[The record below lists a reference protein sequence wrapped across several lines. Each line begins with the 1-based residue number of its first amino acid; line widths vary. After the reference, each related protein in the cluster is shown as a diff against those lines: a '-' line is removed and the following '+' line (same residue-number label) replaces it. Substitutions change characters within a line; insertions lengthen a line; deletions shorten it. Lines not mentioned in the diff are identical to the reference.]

1 MSNDP
6 YLHSADQKLVLQVKS
21 DLDRQEGFREF
32 AYPDPLSKLN
42 KSQPSKRWGFEPA
55 KTIAKPGTNL
65 ADGNPWTVGYG
76 DTLGVTPET
85 RTDKIKAER
94 RLEQH
99 ILESD
104 NRLRRA
110 LPWYADATFVT
121 KTILINMEYNM
132 GLTGLLGFRN
142 TLQFIKDKNYTQA
155 AKNMEAS
162 LWYRQVK
169 GRAVELV
176 ERMKTQTIP
185 DKYKAPERIR

>member
-6 YLHSADQKLVLQVKS
+6 YLHSADQKLVLQVKA
-21 DLDRQEGFREF
+21 DLDRHEGFREF
-32 AYPDPLSKLN
+32 AYPDPLSKLA
-42 KSQPSKRWGFEPA
+42 KSQPSKHWGYKPA
-55 KTIAKPGTNL
+55 KQIAKPGTNF
-65 ADGNPWTVGYG
+65 ADGAPWTVGYG
-76 DTLGVTPET
+76 DTHGVTHEST
-85 RTDKIKAER
+85 TDRHKAGR

-110 LPWYADATFVT
+110 LPWYAEASFVT

-132 GLTGLLGFRN
+132 GLTKLLGFRN
-142 TLQFIKDKNYTQA
+142 TLQFIKEKNYTQA
-155 AKNMEAS
+155 ARNMEAS

-176 ERMKTQTIP
+176 KRMETQEIP
-185 DKYKAPERIR
+185 AQFKAPEKIR

>member
-55 KTIAKPGTNL
+55 KNIVKPGTNL

>member
-6 YLHSADQKLVLQVKS
+6 YLHSADQKLVLQVKA
-21 DLDRQEGFREF
+21 DLDRHEGFREF
-32 AYPDPLSKLN
+32 AYPDPLSKLA
-42 KSQPSKRWGFEPA
+42 KSQPSKDWGFKPA
-55 KTIAKPGTNL
+55 KQIAKPGTNF
-65 ADGNPWTVGYG
+65 ADGAPWTVGYG
-76 DTLGVTPET
+76 DTHGVTHEST
-85 RTDKIKAER
+85 TDRHKAGR

-110 LPWYADATFVT
+110 LPWYAEASFVT

-132 GLTGLLGFRN
+132 GLTKLLGFRN
-142 TLQFIKDKNYTQA
+142 TLQFIKEKNYTQA
-155 AKNMEAS
+155 ARNMEAS

-176 ERMKTQTIP
+176 KRMETQEIP
-185 DKYKAPERIR
+185 AQFKAPEKIR